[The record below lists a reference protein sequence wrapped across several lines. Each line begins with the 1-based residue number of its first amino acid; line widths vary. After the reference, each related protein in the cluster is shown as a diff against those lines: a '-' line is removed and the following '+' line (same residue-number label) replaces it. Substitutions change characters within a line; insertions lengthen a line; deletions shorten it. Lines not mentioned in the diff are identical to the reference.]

1 MNLNLFVVF
10 CILNIVN
17 VVIQTIKSL
26 ATITCGKW
34 VAAIINAIAYGLYT
48 VVVVYT
54 MCDLPLWL
62 KVIVVMIANL
72 IGVLFSKTIFNKM
85 QKEKLWKIEVTIPKE
100 QLGQMLIEC
109 EYYDFSYN
117 YVDINKYAIF
127 NFYCPTQKDSTNI
140 KELLKNYNAKYFVGE
155 SKTL

>member
-1 MNLNLFVVF
+1 MNVNLFIVF
-10 CILNIVN
+10 CVLNVFN

-34 VAAIINAIAYGLYT
+34 VAAVTNAIAYGLYT

-72 IGVLFSKTIFNKM
+72 IGVLFSKAIFNKM

-100 QLGQMLIEC
+100 QLEQMLTDC

-117 YVDINKYAIF
+117 YVDINKYVIF
-127 NFYCPTQKDSTNI
+127 NFYCPTQKDSTNV
-140 KELLKNYNAKYFVGE
+140 KELLKSYNAKYFVGE